1 MPTPNFSFFEEIDPK
16 AEAAADADAEGLADI
31 EAGWMV
37 SHSAVAA

>member
-16 AEAAADADAEGLADI
+16 ADADAEGLADI